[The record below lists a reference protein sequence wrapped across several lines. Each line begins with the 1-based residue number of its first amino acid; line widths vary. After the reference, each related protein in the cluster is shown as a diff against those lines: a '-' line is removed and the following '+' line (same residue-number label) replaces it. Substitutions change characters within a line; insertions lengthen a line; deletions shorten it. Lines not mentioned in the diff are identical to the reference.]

1 MQPELVKQFLV
12 DNGNNHEVSLFS
24 TGWDQICYF
33 RDPWEQGELFHPG
46 LLTESQK
53 DFDKINYNID
63 LKSCV
68 TDTTSALFF
77 QLCDCK
83 KNYWKIWRDIAEKFF
98 EYVEQGNIGNEKT
111 SYKGFQHP
119 IQIFVQ
125 ERFASAILST
135 NKLPVL
141 RPDWSMQAPIWEQMF
156 PNSASNRHLLA
167 ACDLFKRQF
176 NSTKDQKYLDV
187 YWQIHEQI
195 VCNYSI
201 PNTFR

>member
-1 MQPELVKQFLV
+1 MRNRHHFC
-12 DNGNNHEVSLFS
+12 S
-24 TGWDQICYF
+24 
-33 RDPWEQGELFHPG
+33 
-46 LLTESQK
+46 
-53 DFDKINYNID
+53 
-63 LKSCV
+63 
-68 TDTTSALFF
+68 FF

-111 SYKGFQHP
+111 RYKGFQHP

-141 RPDWSMQAPIWEQMF
+141 TPDWSMQAPIFEQMF

-187 YWQIHEQI
+187 YCQIREQI

-201 PNTFR
+201 PNTFRWYRMMSKDPFDLLFIMSIYLK